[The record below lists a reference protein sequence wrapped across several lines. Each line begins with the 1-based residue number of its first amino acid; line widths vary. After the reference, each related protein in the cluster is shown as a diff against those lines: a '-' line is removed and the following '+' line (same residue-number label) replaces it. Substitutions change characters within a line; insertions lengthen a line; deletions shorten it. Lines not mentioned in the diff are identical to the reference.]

1 MNILKTVLSRVAR
14 LALLLVFAG
23 MGLATNLWADQCS
36 GGLVGT
42 ATGCGALITVLQVDD
57 AGNATA
63 FTVTTLGNGNPYD
76 GTEDTLVGIV
86 NSASGSL
93 KSITLSSPDTT
104 FGGLFNFDADGPCS
118 FNSGDC
124 FNGAMPGVD
133 PGDYQ
138 GPNNTFVVGAG
149 TPCGVD
155 LTCHTSGVVNF
166 NTPILHGGSTWFA
179 IEGTPTSFGQ
189 ISQTQTIEPGV
200 TTVYP
205 IGNDNY
211 KITPFNN
218 LGGEL
223 LTITAFLVPKASFVP
238 PNGFS
243 TESCIPYADFSGVQD
258 TCVEIHQTC
267 AQGSASSNDCDTFL
281 YQMMTNYDL
290 PTDLALTGI
299 GGPDFLYFQNQS
311 CPTTAASTAQSVFLS
326 YNVNRFDPVT
336 RGGSNPT
343 NGCFIATYTVGAT
356 PITSG
361 GTSTFVGF
369 QSPVSNTALN
379 IVKAGSTVPLKWVQ
393 LDNLGN
399 PVIIPNLSLCTALSY
414 PVCTAPAG
422 ISAPWVFVQA
432 YAVPGTLCTADLA
445 VGTDTLLTTATG
457 GSGLQ
462 NLSTTQPG
470 LYQYNWKT
478 PSGTPKGTCAEITF
492 TYSSGAF
499 LVTPPEFQFK

>member
-23 MGLATNLWADQCS
+23 MGPATNLWAEQCS
-36 GGLVGT
+36 SAIPVGT
-42 ATGCGALITVLQVDD
+42 ATGCGALITVSAVDGN
-57 AGNATA
+57 GNATA
-63 FTVTTLGNGNPYD
+63 FTVTNLGNGNPYD
-76 GTEDTLVGIV
+76 GTEDTLFGIV
-86 NSASGSL
+86 NNSGGTL
-93 KSITLSSPDTT
+93 NSIFLSSPDTT
-104 FGGLFNFDADGPCS
+104 FGGIFNFDGDGPCPWATAH
-118 FNSGDC
+118 NSNSNDC
-124 FNGAMPGVD
+124 FTFSEAYTPTGYEGPDNTFSNISPNKTSGTVSFTTAI
-133 PGDYQ
+133 
-138 GPNNTFVVGAG
+138 PNN
-149 TPCGVD
+149 
-155 LTCHTSGVVNF
+155 
-166 NTPILHGGSTWFA
+166 GGSTWFA
-179 IEGTPTSFGQ
+179 LEGTPASLG
-189 ISQTQTIEPGV
+189 QTIKPGG
-200 TTVYP
+200 TYVYP
-205 IGNDNY
+205 VGKDNY
-211 KITPFNN
+211 KLMPFNN

-223 LTITAFLVPKASFVP
+223 VTISFVQVLQSNFVTP
-238 PNGFS
+238 AGFAGE
-243 TESCIPYADFSGVQD
+243 TCIPYADFSSVQH
-258 TCVEIHQTC
+258 TCIEAQVTC
-267 AQGSASSNDCDTFL
+267 IQGTASSNDCDTFL
-281 YQMMTNYDL
+281 YQIMTNYDL
-290 PTDLALTGI
+290 PTDLSPI

-311 CPTTAASTAQSVFLS
+311 CPNGASGAQSIFLS

-343 NGCFIATYTVGAT
+343 NGCFVATYTLGAP
-356 PITSG
+356 PITSV
-361 GTSTFVGF
+361 STFVGF

>member
-1 MNILKTVLSRVAR
+1 
-14 LALLLVFAG
+14 
-23 MGLATNLWADQCS
+23 
-36 GGLVGT
+36 
-42 ATGCGALITVLQVDD
+42 
-57 AGNATA
+57 
-63 FTVTTLGNGNPYD
+63 
-76 GTEDTLVGIV
+76 
-86 NSASGSL
+86 
-93 KSITLSSPDTT
+93 
-104 FGGLFNFDADGPCS
+104 
-118 FNSGDC
+118 
-124 FNGAMPGVD
+124 
-133 PGDYQ
+133 
-138 GPNNTFVVGAG
+138 
-149 TPCGVD
+149 
-155 LTCHTSGVVNF
+155 VVNF
-166 NTPILHGGSTWFA
+166 IVPIVKDTSTWFA

-205 IGNDNY
+205 IGKDNY

-218 LGGEL
+218 QGGER

-258 TCVEIHQTC
+258 TCVEIQQTC
-267 AQGSASSNDCDTFL
+267 QESATSNDCNTFL

-290 PTDLALTGI
+290 PTDLSAI

-311 CPTTAASTAQSVFLS
+311 CPTNAASTAQSVFLS

-379 IVKAGSTVPLKWVQ
+379 IVKAGSAVPLKWVQ
-393 LDNLGN
+393 LDTQGN
-399 PVIIPNLSLCTALSY
+399 PVTNLSLCTALS
-414 PVCTAPAG
+414 PASVCTAPAG
-422 ISAPWVFVQA
+422 ASAPWLFVQA
-432 YAVPGTLCTADLA
+432 YAVPGSLCAAGLT
-445 VGTDTLLTTATG
+445 VGTDTLSTTAAG

-462 NLSTTQPG
+462 NLSTTLPG

>member
-23 MGLATNLWADQCS
+23 MGPATNLWAADQCS
-36 GGLVGT
+36 SAIPVGT
-42 ATGCGALITVLQVDD
+42 ATGCGALITVSAVDGN
-57 AGNATA
+57 GNATA
-63 FTVTTLGNGNPYD
+63 FTVTNLGNANPYD
-76 GTEDTLVGIV
+76 GTEDTLFGIV
-86 NSASGSL
+86 NNSGGTL
-93 KSITLSSPDTT
+93 NSIFLSSPDTT
-104 FGGLFNFDADGPCS
+104 FGGIFNFDFDGPCA
-118 FNSGDC
+118 FNPADC
-124 FNGAMPGVD
+124 FGSEGRT
-133 PGDYQ
+133 GYE
-138 GPNNTFVVGAG
+138 GPNNTFTSISANK
-149 TPCGVD
+149 
-155 LTCHTSGVVNF
+155 TSGTVNF
-166 NTPILHGGSTWFA
+166 TTPILSGGSTWFA
-179 IEGTPTSFGQ
+179 LEGTPASLG
-189 ISQTQTIEPGV
+189 QTIQPGG
-200 TTVYP
+200 TYVYP
-205 IGNDNY
+205 VGKDNY
-211 KITPFNN
+211 KLMPFNN
-218 LGGEL
+218 VGGEL
-223 LTITAFLVPKASFVP
+223 VTISFVQVP
-238 PNGFS
+238 QLNFVAQAPGS
-243 TESCIPYADFSGVQD
+243 TGAGETCVPYADFSSVQPTCIEAQL
-258 TCVEIHQTC
+258 TCV
-267 AQGSASSNDCDTFL
+267 QGTASSNDCDTFL
-281 YQMMTNYDL
+281 YQIMTNYDL
-290 PTDLALTGI
+290 PSTLPPI

-311 CPTTAASTAQSVFLS
+311 CPNGASGAQSIFLS

-343 NGCFIATYTVGAT
+343 NGCFVATYTLGAP
-356 PITSG
+356 PITSV
-361 GTSTFVGF
+361 STFVGF

-399 PVIIPNLSLCTALSY
+399 PVIIPNLSLCTVLS
-414 PVCTAPAG
+414 PASVCTAPAG

-432 YAVPGTLCTADLA
+432 YAVAGSLCTADLT